1 MAVALPDRLA
11 LRVPLDPPV
20 QQGLQVLPVLMALRV
35 PQALLVLQVLQAR
48 MEQQA
53 LQVLMARLDP
63 PVSV

>member
-20 QQGLQVLPVLMALRV
+20 QQGLQVLPVLMALRA
-35 PQALLVLQVLQAR
+35 PQALLVLQVR